1 MQQDTTA
8 RQDTISSNNNGQMN
22 RLSLGPTVREVGR
35 NGDLSS
41 LDTHIHTKTQ
51 KHTTYIDSNHNIIQQ
66 PSPETQIYPTQQ
78 SPTNI
83 TIGAIGD
90 CDWKE
95 QEKRLNRLRHLK
107 PLHRFTCSVC
117 WQEFYSAYP
126 RQKVCSPRT
135 KSLKNG
141 KPGGCSVYHYVNYE
155 ARRYDE
161 KRWPDGQPL
170 ATWWNPDY
178 LRRFRLRLGITQG
191 QLAVL
196 IGIHKNSVCRA
207 ERGIGVIKKPAA
219 LAKLDELR
227 ASQSGDDPQEV
238 N

>member
-1 MQQDTTA
+1 MQD
-8 RQDTISSNNNGQMN
+8 
-22 RLSLGPTVREVGR
+22 
-35 NGDLSS
+35 
-41 LDTHIHTKTQ
+41 
-51 KHTTYIDSNHNIIQQ
+51 
-66 PSPETQIYPTQQ
+66 
-78 SPTNI
+78 
-83 TIGAIGD
+83 
-90 CDWKE
+90 
-95 QEKRLNRLRHLK
+95 
-107 PLHRFTCSVC
+107 
-117 WQEFYSAYP
+117 FYSAYP
-126 RQKVCSPRT
+126 RQKVCSPKT

-161 KRWPDGQPL
+161 KRWPSGQPL

-178 LRRFRLRLGITQG
+178 LRRFRLRLELTQG
-191 QLAVL
+191 QLADL

-227 ASQSGDDPQEV
+227 AKHSGDESQFSQEV